1 MKQALRLAAMLVA
14 LVLVALGS
22 AAPASAAGN
31 GRVGDFKFKAMEVR
45 LDNAAGKQAWRQVTK
60 RTKVFLVDGK
70 GNRRA
75 ADVNELT
82 RGARIVGK
90 KVKDGKLRSVTLREK
105 GATGSA
111 DCSFDSDSDD
121 GDKVTSDDS
130 FDCSN
135 DYDDGDTDSD
145 SDCSYDSSK
154 DGPNNDWSMDAS
166 WDCSYSES
174 TDGDKDVLDWD
185 CSYSASAGGYYD
197 VDGGDV
203 DADLDFDCSW
213 SGAASDT
220 ALWDCKFLPGQFG
233 FRCVSAELKQEFEYV
248 VDTANMQIVG
258 GMDFQKDVVDEDTDE
273 GESGCTGDATAGY
286 DCSFDGEAGDG
297 ECDTDW
303 SFDTSG
309 EGREG
314 DVSGSMSY
322 SCSWDN

>member
-1 MKQALRLAAMLVA
+1 MKQVPRFAAVLVA
-14 LVLVALGS
+14 LMLVALGS
-22 AAPASAAGN
+22 AAPASAASK
-31 GRVGDFKFKAMEVR
+31 GRVGDFKAKAMEVR
-45 LDNAAGKQAWRQVTK
+45 LDSGSGDKAWRKVTNS
-60 RTKVFLVDGK
+60 TKVFLVDAK
-70 GNRRA
+70 GNRHA
-75 ADVNELT
+75 ADANELT

-90 KVKDGKLRSVTLREK
+90 KVEAGKVRSITLQER

-111 DCSFDSDSDD
+111 DCSFDSDDED
-121 GDKVTSDDS
+121 GDDVTTDDS

-135 DYDDGDTDSD
+135 DYDDGDTDTD

-154 DGPNNDWSMDAS
+154 DGPDNDWSMDAS

-174 TDGDKDVLDWD
+174 TDGDEDGLDWD
-185 CSYSASAGGYYD
+185 CSYSASAGGYFD

-213 SGAASDT
+213 SGAVSDA

-233 FRCVSAELKQEFEYV
+233 FRCVSSELNQEFEYV

-258 GMDFQKDVVDEDTDE
+258 GMDFQQDVVNEDTDE
-273 GESGCTGDATAGY
+273 GESGCTGDATSGY
-286 DCSFDGEAGDG
+286 DCSFDGEAGIGD
-297 ECDTDW
+297 CDSDW
-303 SFDTSG
+303 SFDSSG

-314 DVSGSMSY
+314 DLSGDMSY